1 MSHYVM
7 ALRGKLIIICHYNTV
22 AKSMKRTS
30 DTVISHELS
39 VQVPDDLYAAA
50 ILRSRLCYN

>member
-1 MSHYVM
+1 MSRYVM
-7 ALRGKLIIICHYNTV
+7 ASRGKLIIICHYDNV

-39 VQVPDDLYAAA
+39 ALSTSA
-50 ILRSRLCYN
+50 R